1 MANYIVGYDLHYDR
15 DYTPIWDTLKS
26 WGFTRLVE
34 ALWIGTVNLSANQI
48 RDTLYN
54 ATGGRDSVAVVELK
68 AGSWWACQGVPDAA
82 VAWLRA
88 NIAA

>member
-1 MANYIVGYDLHYDR
+1 MANYIVGYDLHHDR
-15 DYTPIWDTLKS
+15 DYKPIWDALKG

-34 ALWIGTVNLSANQI
+34 ALWVGTSNLSVQQI

-54 ATGGRDSVAVVELK
+54 ATGQRDSVAVVELK
-68 AGSWWACQGVPDAA
+68 AGSWWSCQGAPDAA

-88 NIAA
+88 NIRS